1 MPGLKVRLGEIVPRE
16 LLEQHR
22 EHIRDFL
29 LQEGITP
36 DPGDM
41 AQTELT
47 ERQCKELLEEL
58 ADGSHE

>member
-1 MPGLKVRLGEIVPRE
+1 MPGLKVRLNEIIPPE
-16 LLEQHR
+16 LLEPNR

-36 DPGDM
+36 DPDDL
-41 AQTELT
+41 AQTQLT

-58 ADGSHE
+58 AENT